1 MPGLKINSFESV
13 INPEKISIQKKL
25 NYTENNPHDNKLPVA
40 KTFKGYSQEVIS
52 FDLILDGT
60 GVFGS
65 KTVAE
70 QVNKI
75 NQECYNYIA
84 DKHSPKDVDLIF
96 GGLSFKCK
104 LESLSYEYQLFDN
117 NNNCI
122 RAKASFQF
130 ASHNTTADEVNRNI
144 SSSPDMSHIKTVQ
157 IGDALPLYSNEI
169 YDSPKYYIQLAN
181 VNKLTN
187 FRTLKLGT
195 KVIIPPLVIQ

>member
-1 MPGLKINSFESV
+1 MPGLKINTFESV

-75 NQECYNYIA
+75 NQ
-84 DKHSPKDVDLIF
+84 
-96 GGLSFKCK
+96 
-104 LESLSYEYQLFDN
+104 
-117 NNNCI
+117 
-122 RAKASFQF
+122 
-130 ASHNTTADEVNRNI
+130 
-144 SSSPDMSHIKTVQ
+144 
-157 IGDALPLYSNEI
+157 
-169 YDSPKYYIQLAN
+169 
-181 VNKLTN
+181 
-187 FRTLKLGT
+187 
-195 KVIIPPLVIQ
+195 